1 MSLLVSLALAASGAT
16 LPTCSWDRPGV
27 NPFMGDV
34 VAAVDRYTDIPAATR
49 ARLKARMVT
58 RDYDEM
64 VSIGRD
70 EIAGKAQ
77 YSPEIRQMYF
87 GGNNV
92 CNTVT
97 RTKWTQTMQERGLV
111 YCEGTQCI
119 LVPTVC
125 RNVSRITRVAPAP
138 VAAATAPAVAQGSP
152 QGQLDM
158 DPTGAGNVPGAA
170 GAPGS
175 SAAPGSFAQAAG
187 GGLDGGVPTSVPASV
202 LSNGPSFGGN
212 NPIGPSLGGAGV
224 PFLPP
229 GVVNG
234 VPEPETWAMLL
245 LGLLTVGVAARRRKA
260 RG

>member
-1 MSLLVSLALAASGAT
+1 
-16 LPTCSWDRPGV
+16 
-27 NPFMGDV
+27 MGDV
-34 VAAVDRYTDIPAATR
+34 VAAVDRYTDIPEATR
-49 ARLKARMVT
+49 ARLKARMAK

-77 YSPEIRQMYF
+77 YNSEIRQMYF

-97 RTKWTQTMQERGLV
+97 RAKWTPTMQERGLV

-125 RNVSRITRVAPAP
+125 RNVSRITRVAPAA
-138 VAAATAPAVAQGSP
+138 VAAAAPPAAAPSAEAQASP
-152 QGQLDM
+152 QSQLDL
-158 DPTGAGNVPGAA
+158 DPTGAGNPPGEA
-170 GAPGS
+170 GAPANP
-175 SAAPGSFAQAAG
+175 AAPGSFAQAAG
-187 GGLDGGVPTSVPASV
+187 RGLDGGLPAGA
-202 LSNGPSFGGN
+202 LSKGPSFGGGK
-212 NPIGPSLGGAGV
+212 PIGPNLSAAGV

-229 GVVNG
+229 AVVPG

-245 LGLLTVGVAARRRKA
+245 LGLLTVGIAARRRKA
-260 RG
+260 RA